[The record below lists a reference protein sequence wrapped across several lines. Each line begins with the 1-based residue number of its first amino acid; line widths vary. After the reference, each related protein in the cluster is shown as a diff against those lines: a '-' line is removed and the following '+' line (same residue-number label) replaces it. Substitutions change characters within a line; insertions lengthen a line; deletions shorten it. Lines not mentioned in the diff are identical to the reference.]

1 MYYAA
6 QDVLEY
12 LMNTTGGGAQD
23 SEHRLLRAA
32 AHHAYRDVSMAKDW
46 LWYVED
52 RPLPPAVAGSDDK
65 VYVLPA
71 DTYNVDALVPP
82 DRVTVTSYIT
92 PAEWRRLESWPIAS
106 GTPIYWTV
114 MKAAGYPDRWEL
126 RLAGTP
132 PQSPDGMGYYYT
144 CRRKPKPLRYFGYE
158 NICRNNSLN
167 ASNAAGAVKR
177 YGTTSNFP
185 EGLSGVYPY
194 TAQEILGQAGSLIGT
209 PPDNARTVVSDYL
222 DVSENMYTAVL
233 SGAEVWLAKLQGKNV
248 DGAIQVY
255 QRDLRLAI
263 EQDVVA
269 PISGRRLGVDRYP
282 DGPAAPFA
290 GSPRALG
297 YYSASAPD
305 QGATNVT
312 GG

>member
-6 QDVLEY
+6 QDVIEY
-12 LMNTTGGGAQD
+12 LMNTVGGGAQD
-23 SEHRLLRAA
+23 SEHRVLRAA
-32 AHHAYRDVSMAKDW
+32 AHHAYRDVTLAKDW

-52 RPLPPAVAGSDDK
+52 RELPDAKPGSDGKAFVLPPDV
-65 VYVLPA
+65 
-71 DTYNVDALVPP
+71 TNIDALIPP

-106 GTPIYWTV
+106 GTPIYWT
-114 MKAAGYPDRWEL
+114 MMRAQGYADRWEL
-126 RLAGTP
+126 RVAGRP
-132 PQSPDGMGYYYT
+132 PQSPDGMAYYYT
-144 CRRKPKPLRYFGYE
+144 CRRKPAPLRYFGYE
-158 NICRNNSLN
+158 SICRNGSLN
-167 ASNAAGAVKR
+167 ATNAAGAVKR
-177 YGTTSNFP
+177 YGTSSNFP

-194 TAQEILGQAGSLIGT
+194 VGQEILGQPGSLIGLA
-209 PPDNARTVVSDYL
+209 PPNVRTVVSDHL
-222 DVSENMYTAVL
+222 DLSENMYTAVL
-233 SGAEVWLAKLQGKNV
+233 SASEVWLARLQGKNI

-255 QRDLRLAI
+255 QRDLRMAM

-290 GSPRALG
+290 GSPRSLG
-297 YYSASAPD
+297 YYSMSAPD
-305 QGATNVT
+305 QGVTNAT